1 MSVEVCHYK
10 NHPIQSS
17 CYIVKDIEKQI
28 VLIVDPGTEDMS
40 SIFSDELGKNNN
52 KIILT
57 HEHFD
62 HIMGCN
68 DLNDK
73 FSTPIICSD
82 YCAEAIVDPKKNLSL
97 FHNPPGF
104 DVKNKISCIDNY
116 NTSIMIKDINIEFY
130 KAQGHSLGG
139 ICFKIGNYLFTGDS
153 LIENTKTV
161 TKLKNGSAKKLIETL
176 ELLESM
182 KGNGYIVCPGHGNM
196 FYLDDYDLTKA
207 LK

>member
-1 MSVEVCHYK
+1 MSVEVYHY
-10 NHPIQSS
+10 NNNPIESS

-40 SIFSDELGKNNN
+40 SIVNNELKNKIN

-68 DLNDK
+68 YLNDK
-73 FSTPIICSD
+73 FFTPIICSD
-82 YCAEAIVDPKKNLSL
+82 YCADAIVDPKKNLSL

-104 DVKNKISCIDNY
+104 YVKNKISCIDNY
-116 NTSIMIKDINIEFY
+116 NSSTMIGNLEVAFY

-139 ICFKIGNYLFTGDS
+139 ICFKIGNYIFTGNS

-161 TKLKNGSAKKLIETL
+161 TKLKNGSRNKLVETL
-176 ELLESM
+176 DLLESM
-182 KGNGYIVCPGHGNM
+182 KGYGYIVCPGHGGM

>member
-1 MSVEVCHYK
+1 MSVDVFHF
-10 NHPIQSS
+10 NNNPIKSS
-17 CYIVKDIEKQI
+17 CYIVKNIKKQI

-40 SIFSDELGKNNN
+40 SIVNHVLGNKIT

-68 DLNDK
+68 DLNEK
-73 FSTPIICSD
+73 FSTSIICSD
-82 YCAEAIVDPKKNLSL
+82 NCAEAIVDPKKNLSL
-97 FHNPPGF
+97 FYNPPGF
-104 DVKNKISCIDNY
+104 YVKNKISCIETY
-116 NTSIMIKDINIEFY
+116 NSSILIKDFNVEFY

-139 ICFKIGNYLFTGDS
+139 ICFKIGNYIFTGDS

-161 TKLKNGSAKKLIETL
+161 TKLKNGSTKKLIETL
-176 ELLESM
+176 ELLESK
-182 KGNGYIVCPGHGNM
+182 KGNGYVICPGHGDM